1 MIIDLETYKI
11 GDLNYNKIKSKKKQ
25 IIFSNSLRRGNN
37 HIIRLEHK
45 DFGKTKRWNTYTITR
60 EGIIYEH
67 YNPIYSSN
75 FLDIESIDKQSI
87 SIVLE
92 NMGHLNENNDVYT
105 NWINEECEKELVV
118 EKKWNIYQYWEMYTD
133 KQIKSCIEL
142 CDMLCDK
149 FKINNKLIDFS
160 SYHKD
165 IRKFNGIIYQSNC
178 VENSD
183 DINPFLEI
191 KYNELK

>member
-1 MIIDLETYKI
+1 MLIDSDSYKI
-11 GDLNYNKIKSKKKQ
+11 NDLNYNMIKSKKKQ
-25 IIFSNSLRRGNN
+25 IILSSSLRRGNN

-60 EGIIYEH
+60 EGIVYEH
-67 YNPIYSSN
+67 YSPIYSSN
-75 FLDIESIDKQSI
+75 FLDIEIIDKQSI

-92 NMGHLNENNDVYT
+92 NMGHLNENNGVYT
-105 NWINEECEKELVV
+105 NWINEECEKELVI

-149 FKINNKLIDFS
+149 FKIKNELIDFS

>member
-1 MIIDLETYKI
+1 MLIDSDSYKI
-11 GDLNYNKIKSKKKQ
+11 NDLNYNKIKSKKKQ
-25 IIFSNSLRRGNN
+25 IILSSSLRRGNN

-75 FLDIESIDKQSI
+75 FLDIEIIDKQSI

-92 NMGHLNENNDVYT
+92 NMGHLNENNGVYT
-105 NWINEECEKELVV
+105 NWINEECEKELVI

-142 CDMLCDK
+142 CNMLCDK
-149 FKINNKLIDFS
+149 FKIKNELIDFS

-191 KYNELK
+191 NYNELK

>member
-1 MIIDLETYKI
+1 
-11 GDLNYNKIKSKKKQ
+11 
-25 IIFSNSLRRGNN
+25 
-37 HIIRLEHK
+37 
-45 DFGKTKRWNTYTITR
+45 
-60 EGIIYEH
+60 
-67 YNPIYSSN
+67 
-75 FLDIESIDKQSI
+75 
-87 SIVLE
+87 
-92 NMGHLNENNDVYT
+92 
-105 NWINEECEKELVV
+105 
-118 EKKWNIYQYWEMYTD
+118 MYTD

-142 CDMLCDK
+142 CNMLCDK
-149 FKINNKLIDFS
+149 FKIKNELIDFS

>member
-1 MIIDLETYKI
+1 MLIDSDSYKI
-11 GDLNYNKIKSKKKQ
+11 NDLNYNMIKSKKKQ
-25 IIFSNSLRRGNN
+25 IILSSSLRRGNN

-60 EGIIYEH
+60 EGIVYEH
-67 YNPIYSSN
+67 YSPIYSSN
-75 FLDIESIDKQSI
+75 FLDIEIIDKQSI
-87 SIVLE
+87 SIILE
-92 NMGHLNENNDVYT
+92 NMGHLNENNGVYT
-105 NWINEECEKELVV
+105 NWINEECEKELVI

-142 CDMLCDK
+142 CNMLCDK
-149 FKINNKLIDFS
+149 FKIKNELIDFS

>member
-1 MIIDLETYKI
+1 MLIDSDSYKI
-11 GDLNYNKIKSKKKQ
+11 NDLNYNMIKSKKKQ
-25 IIFSNSLRRGNN
+25 IILSSSLRRGNN

-60 EGIIYEH
+60 EGIVYEH
-67 YNPIYSSN
+67 YSPIYSSN
-75 FLDIESIDKQSI
+75 FLDIEIIDKQSI

-92 NMGHLNENNDVYT
+92 NMGHLNENNGVYT
-105 NWINEECEKELVV
+105 NWINEECEKELVI

-142 CDMLCDK
+142 CNMLCDK
-149 FKINNKLIDFS
+149 FKIKNELIDFS